1 LRITRLAEISQ
12 IHHQYGQQQILMK
25 VEGLGKMPSKID
37 YQEGFRSLSSVETEA
52 PNQTGDTQ

>member
-1 LRITRLAEISQ
+1 
-12 IHHQYGQQQILMK
+12 MK